1 MGTLSR
7 RGILLLAAV
16 ASITTAC
23 TAAPS
28 SRPAIVVNDGPLE
41 QVTSPPN
48 TSTPPSIPPIEEPT
62 RANVSWTT
70 CDQVIQTRLGLYNV
84 AAPQGMQCARVQSI
98 VDSPSLPGRGP
109 LRLTLL
115 KAGTGKTPL
124 VVVNDIQ
131 GEPGTIRAAR
141 LAATLPAEF
150 LTRFSVI
157 GVDRR
162 GSGSSEPVRCIQD
175 DIRSEI
181 VDSDPAAEDLEDL
194 LDAVRK
200 AGQQCITGLEN
211 RLYAMDTWRTAAD
224 LEKIREAL
232 GLQRLNAIG
241 LGEGSRVLGV
251 YGDRFPDRVGRM
263 VFDGLPDPSGD
274 SLVTMEGVAIGAE
287 ATFAEFAKDC
297 VTRSC
302 PLGADPKQAVLDLLG
317 KLRSA
322 PVATNES
329 ILTAGSAARALLVGL
344 GNRAG
349 WPALAD
355 ALVKAGTGDGNALL
369 TYVQPIVSDSREQP
383 AMLDIGLVTG
393 CNDTKTRL
401 ALERLNTTGKD
412 WRSRYPLFG
421 GIMAQ
426 NLVLCSAWSVA
437 AQPPLALSG
446 RGLPPIVVLSTASDP
461 VTPQPGTERAA
472 QQLPSAVMISW
483 QGAGHGALGIS
494 ACATDAVRGYL
505 FDGKAPAAGTACPP

>member
-7 RGILLLAAV
+7 RGIVLLAAV

-28 SRPAIVVNDGPLE
+28 NRPAIVVNDGPLE
-41 QVTSPPN
+41 QVDQ
-48 TSTPPSIPPIEEPT
+48 PPSSGTQVPLAPLEEPT
-62 RANVSWTT
+62 RSNVTWSD
-70 CDQVIQTRLGLYNV
+70 CDEVVKVRLSIYNV
-84 AAPQGMQCARVQSI
+84 PAQPNTQCARVQSI
-98 VDSPSLPGRGP
+98 LDSPSLPGRGP
-109 LRLTLL
+109 LRLSLL
-115 KAGTGKTPL
+115 RVGTGKTPL
-124 VVVNDIQ
+124 VLVNDIQ

-141 LAATLPAEF
+141 LASTLPADF
-150 LTRFSVI
+150 LTKFTVI
-157 GVDRR
+157 GLDRR

-175 DIRSEI
+175 DIRTEI
-181 VDSDPAAEDLEDL
+181 VNSDPASDDLEDL
-194 LDAVRK
+194 LDSVRQ

-241 LGEGSRVLGV
+241 VGEGSRVLGV

-274 SLVTMEGVAIGAE
+274 SLVTMEGVATGAE

-297 VTRSC
+297 LARAC
-302 PLGADPKQAVLDLLG
+302 PLGPDPKQAFLETLAN
-317 KLRSA
+317 LRSTPA
-322 PVATNES
+322 TTNES
-329 ILTAGSAARALLVGL
+329 VLTSGSAARATLVGL
-344 GNRAG
+344 ANRSS

-355 ALVKAGTGDGNALL
+355 AIAKARTGDGDALL
-369 TYVQPIVSDSREQP
+369 TYVQPIISDSREQP
-383 AMLDIGLVTG
+383 AMLDVGLVTG

-401 ALERLNTTGKD
+401 ALERLNTTAKD
-412 WRSRYPLFG
+412 WRTRYPLFG

-437 AQPPLALSG
+437 AQPPLAITG
-446 RGLPPIVVLSTASDP
+446 RNLPPIVVLSTASDP

-472 QQLPSAVMISW
+472 SQLPSAVLISW
-483 QGAGHGALGIS
+483 QGAGHGALGPS
-494 ACATDAVRGYL
+494 PCATDAVRGFL
-505 FDGKAPAAGTACPP
+505 FDGKVPAAGTACPP